1 MAKKLIEF
9 IKFWFPVFVYSGI
22 IFCVSSLPSSR
33 LPTPI
38 GYDKILHL
46 VEYIP
51 FGFLLAWA
59 LRNTN
64 YGLSGNTLIS
74 LVLLFS
80 LLYGVSDE
88 YHQSFVP
95 GRDSNWVDVV
105 ADSIGGVIGGL
116 IYFRLKRERRAK

>member
-1 MAKKLIEF
+1 LQ
-9 IKFWFPVFVYSGI
+9 
-22 IFCVSSLPSSR
+22 
-33 LPTPI
+33 TPI

-46 VEYIP
+46 GEYIP
-51 FGFLLAWA
+51 FGFLLARA

-88 YHQSFVP
+88 YHQFFVP

-105 ADSIGGVIGGL
+105 ADSIGGVIGGW
-116 IYFRLKRERRAK
+116 IYYRLKGKEELNNYVKY

>member
-1 MAKKLIEF
+1 LQ
-9 IKFWFPVFVYSGI
+9 
-22 IFCVSSLPSSR
+22 
-33 LPTPI
+33 TPI

-46 VEYIP
+46 GEYIP
-51 FGFLLAWA
+51 FGFLLARA

-88 YHQSFVP
+88 YHQFFVP

-105 ADSIGGVIGGL
+105 ADSIGGVIGGW
-116 IYFRLKRERRAK
+116 IYYRLKREKRVK